1 MRKIIFKTIVFLAFM
16 FSFTQMT
23 YAQNNESSIL
33 KEFEKARELY
43 NKKMYI
49 SAKTILAEITSRLNG
64 NQDIQRSQ
72 VEAYFALC
80 AIELDDSSAPAIV
93 ESFVENYP
101 LSPDVA
107 LVKFKLANK
116 LFGKGEYS
124 KAMTIYRNL
133 ESSKIY
139 NSQVDQYLFEKGYSS
154 MMMGNIPLAQT
165 TFKKLID
172 RPMSNYTTAANYYYA
187 YILYKNKD
195 FLQSIPY
202 FVKASEDSK
211 FTTIAQ
217 YYIIESKLMLKDY
230 DYVIE
235 NGPAVYDVIEDDFKT
250 SLARIISD
258 AYFVKDDMD
267 NAKRYFDFYTSEVT
281 HFSRKDNYYAGL
293 LALSSKEY
301 DKAVVSFRKSLSTDS
316 LGQNA
321 YYHLADSYLNL
332 KNKLAACDAF
342 KSASKLDYDPVI
354 KEDAFFNYAKL
365 SFDLNSDISPFN
377 DYLALY
383 PDSEKGDII
392 YNYIAKSYIQ
402 KRDFESAINALRR
415 IKKPDNE
422 TVASLQ
428 RAAFF
433 RGVEY
438 VEMGSYRNAEG
449 YFNVALDNYS
459 DDLLHNMSYYWLAE
473 CYFRSGKYKESISI
487 LNRLYNMKE
496 LRKYEFYP
504 MVIYNLGYSYFKSNN
519 YGGSADWFEKFLE
532 YEYADKAYLGDAK
545 IRLADSYYMLK
556 DYEKAG
562 RMYEESSH
570 NNPYSKF
577 QSAISYGLTG
587 NDQKKIT
594 LLQDLVK
601 MGKQSGI
608 YEQSIYELGRT
619 FVQTGDDYNAEKSF
633 VDLMETTSDSTY
645 YARAML
651 EMGLMA
657 ANKGDYNGA
666 LARYRTIIEKYSMTS
681 SSEDALSAM
690 ESIYQTQGN
699 PEEFLAYLDRIGLST
714 FKSEDEK
721 ELMLFNAA
729 EQKFLSGNLVA
740 ALNSFESFLK
750 LYPKSSK
757 ASYANYYMAESF
769 KDANRMEEAADHYYK
784 VMELADEKLIEQ
796 ASLNYAKISYDLAR
810 YDKAI
815 EAYETLSYI
824 AKLPE
829 NKNIATIGKMES
841 YYAAKNYERAIQNAE
856 KVLGI
861 EEIES
866 DSKSKRKAEYI
877 LAKSHLLLSEREKAK
892 EYFKALAEDKNSPEG
907 AEAAY
912 FLIQDEYDNGN
923 FEEVERL
930 VYDFADSGSSQLY
943 WLARC
948 YIVLGDSFAERDDFD
963 QAFATFQSIK
973 ESYTP
978 VDGRDDILEQVE
990 LRLET
995 INEME
1000 NEN

>member
-1 MRKIIFKTIVFLAFM
+1 MKKIVKKITTLFVFTILL
-16 FSFTQMT
+16 TQIG
-23 YAQNNESSIL
+23 YAQDNESSIL
-33 KEFEKARELY
+33 KEFERARELY
-43 NKKMYI
+43 NNGMYV
-49 SAKTILAEITSRLNG
+49 SAKTLLADITSQLSD
-64 NQDIQRSQ
+64 NQTIKRSQ

-80 AIELDDSSAPAIV
+80 AIELDDPSASAIV
-93 ESFVENYP
+93 ESYIENYP
-101 LSPDVA
+101 LSPEVA
-107 LVKFKLANK
+107 MVKFKLANK

-124 KAMTIYRNL
+124 NAMAIYRNL
-133 ESSKIY
+133 ESAKIY
-139 NSQVDQYLFEKGYSS
+139 KSQVDQYLFEKGYSA
-154 MMMGNIPLAQT
+154 MMMGNSPVAKKS
-165 TFKKLID
+165 FKELID
-172 RPMSNYTTAANYYYA
+172 RPLSKYTTAANYYYA
-187 YILYKNKD
+187 YMLYKNKS
-195 FLQSIPY
+195 FLESIPF
-202 FVKASEDSK
+202 FVKASKDSK
-211 FTTIAQ
+211 FSTIAQ
-217 YYIIESKLMLKDY
+217 YYILESKLMLKDY

-258 AYFVKDDMD
+258 AYFVTDDMN
-267 NAKRYFDFYTSEVT
+267 NAKRYFDIYTSEVT

-321 YYHLADSYLNL
+321 YYHLADCYLNL

-342 KSASKLDYDPVI
+342 KSASKLNFDTVI
-354 KEDAFFNYAKL
+354 KEDAYFNYAKL
-365 SFDLNSDISPFN
+365 SFDLNSDITPFN
-377 DYLALY
+377 EYLNIF
-383 PDSEKGDII
+383 PNSDKGDII
-392 YNYIAKSYIQ
+392 HNYIAKSYIQ
-402 KRDFESAINALRR
+402 KRDYESAIAALRR
-415 IKKPDNE
+415 IKKPDSE

-433 RGVEY
+433 RGIEY

-459 DDLLHNMSYYWLAE
+459 DDLIHNMSYYWLSE
-473 CYFRSGKYKESISI
+473 CYYRGVKYKEAISI

-504 MVIYNLGYSYFKSNN
+504 MVVYNLGYSYSKSNN
-519 YGGSADWFEKFLE
+519 YNGAADWFEKFLE
-532 YEYADKAYLGDAK
+532 YEYADKNYMSDAK
-545 IRLADSYYMLK
+545 VRLADSYYMLK
-556 DYEKAG
+556 DYGRAG
-562 RMYEESSH
+562 KMYEESSE

-587 NDQKKIT
+587 NDEKKIS
-594 LLQDLVK
+594 LLEDLVK
-601 MGKQSGI
+601 MGNRSGI

-619 FVQTGDDYNAEKSF
+619 FVQTGDDYRAEKSF

-666 LARYRTIIEKYSMTS
+666 LARYRTIVEKYSMTS
-681 SSEDALSAM
+681 SSEDALGAM

-699 PEEFLAYLDRIGLST
+699 PEEFLAYLDKIGLST

-729 EQKFLSGNLVA
+729 EQKFLSGNLNA

-757 ASYANYYMAESF
+757 ASYAHYYMAESF
-769 KDANRMEEAADHYYK
+769 KDAKRMEEAADHYFS
-784 VMELADEKLIEQ
+784 VMELADENLIEQ
-796 ASLNYAKISYDLAR
+796 ASLNYARISYDLAR
-810 YDKAI
+810 YEKAI

-824 AKLPE
+824 AKRPE
-829 NKNIATIGKMES
+829 NKQIAVVGKMNS

-856 KVLGI
+856 KVLQSEGI
-861 EEIES
+861 EDDPQSIV
-866 DSKSKRKAEYI
+866 KAQYI
-877 LAKSHLLLSEREKAK
+877 LAKSYLSLSNREQAKIYFMLLSD
-892 EYFKALAEDKNSPEG
+892 DKNSFEG

-930 VYDFADSGSSQLY
+930 VYEFADAGSSQLY

-948 YIVLGDSFAERDDFD
+948 YIVLGDSFAERDDYD

-990 LRLET
+990 LRLEA
-995 INEME
+995 INELEKE
-1000 NEN
+1000 N